1 MPSKLPNKYDYKC
14 YYMQLA
20 NMLITHGSEL
30 CTAKGPDEVQKLNN
44 KAVAEA
50 RKFLAYF
57 EEPEK
62 VRKA

>member
-1 MPSKLPNKYDYKC
+1 
-14 YYMQLA
+14 MQLA